1 MGSEFKSEGK
11 GDRKKLIEE
20 FKSEGKD
27 DLEKLVSEIKSKG
40 KEISMDKKDLQALVS
55 QVNATFQY
63 NLQQALVE
71 VYLNDKDDME
81 SIEEEIYEDDKED
94 VDHVVNEA
102 YDASVTNLQK
112 LEDEVESKGKEA
124 ASSGR
129 GTQSQSTELFAET
142 FHNVLSFPAVALIG
156 YLAGNAV
163 TIAVLRLRRSAFT
176 AFKEPLLA

>member
-81 SIEEEIYEDDKED
+81 SIEEEIYENDKED
-94 VDHVVNEA
+94 VKQVVNEA
-102 YDASVTNLQK
+102 YDVSVNYLEK
-112 LEDEVESKGKEA
+112 LEDEVESKGKKA
-124 ASSGR
+124 APAAESKLTR
-129 GTQSQSTELFAET
+129 SQSTELFAQNI
-142 FHNVLSFPAVALIG
+142 HNVLSSPAVLLIG
-156 YLAGNAV
+156 FIAGNAV
-163 TIAVLRLRRSAFT
+163 TIA
-176 AFKEPLLA
+176 